1 MTLTQQIQVQAQLLA
16 GELDARQQELLK
28 ALCTAVSAGLQSR
41 LREGL
46 SPEDCKADFIAA
58 ASLMA
63 LAALNSVDEN
73 AQVEQITAADFT
85 VRKASPDAASHCL
98 QAQAELMMAPY
109 LKDRFSFMGV

>member
-1 MTLTQQIQVQAQLLA
+1 MTLTQQVQVQALLLA
-16 GELDARQQELLK
+16 GELDARQQEILK
-28 ALCTAVSAGLQSR
+28 ALCGAVSAGLRAR
-41 LREGL
+41 LRDGL

-73 AQVEQITAADFT
+73 ARVEQITAADFT
-85 VRKASPDAASHCL
+85 VRKSSSDAASHCL

-109 LKDRFSFMGV
+109 LKDRFAFMGV